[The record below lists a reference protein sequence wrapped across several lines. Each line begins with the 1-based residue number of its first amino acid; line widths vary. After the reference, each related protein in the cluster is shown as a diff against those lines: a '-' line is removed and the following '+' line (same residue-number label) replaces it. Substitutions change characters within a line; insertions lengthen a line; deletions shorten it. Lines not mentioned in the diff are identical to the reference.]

1 MSTTPPALPRTSL
14 TPTPTPSSPTTSPA
28 DWLPV
33 IIDQNNR
40 DEFDALVRE
49 LAGVATPLATISD
62 AVMVKDAATGDI
74 AGVAY
79 IQVRH
84 IVTPIMITEN
94 APSDTLNRIMTVI
107 THQLR
112 ATLQETIR
120 ATGSDSGNGSSDPHN
135 PHTPQDRHLSYDVY
149 VSDGQQ
155 PPDGF
160 ERLDVEVWRRRV
172 A

>member
-1 MSTTPPALPRTSL
+1 MSTTPPSTPVPSA
-14 TPTPTPSSPTTSPA
+14 TPTSSSA
-28 DWLPV
+28 LDWLPV
-33 IIDQNNR
+33 IVDQRDR

-49 LAGVATPLATISD
+49 LASVPTPLAAISD
-62 AVMVKDAATGDI
+62 AVMIKDSDTGNI

-84 IVTPIMITEN
+84 VVTPIMIVEG
-94 APSDTLNRIMTVI
+94 APPNTLNRLMSVFTN
-107 THQLR
+107 QLR

-120 ATGSDSGNGSSDPHN
+120 ATNSNNAGNGSDPHD
-135 PHTPQDRHLSYDVY
+135 PHTPTDRHLSYDVY

>member
-1 MSTTPPALPRTSL
+1 MSTGA
-14 TPTPTPSSPTTSPA
+14 TPTPATPTSPSA
-28 DWLPV
+28 LDWLPV
-33 IIDQNNR
+33 IVDQNNR

-62 AVMVKDAATGDI
+62 AVMIKDSTTGDI

-84 IVTPIMITEN
+84 IVTPIMIVEGAPEN
-94 APSDTLNRIMTVI
+94 TLNRLMSVFTN
-107 THQLR
+107 QLR
-112 ATLQETIR
+112 ATLQESIR
-120 ATGSDSGNGSSDPHN
+120 ALGSDNGSDPS
-135 PHTPQDRHLSYDVY
+135 TPTDRHLSYDVY

>member
-1 MSTTPPALPRTSL
+1 MSTAPPSL
-14 TPTPTPSSPTTSPA
+14 TPSAADSTSHSSLE
-28 DWLPV
+28 WLPV
-33 IIDQNNR
+33 IIDQRDR
-40 DEFDALVRE
+40 DEFDALVRD
-49 LAGVATPLATISD
+49 LASVPTPLATISD
-62 AVMVKDAATGDI
+62 AVMIKDAADGSI

-94 APSDTLNRIMTVI
+94 APPETLNRLMSVF

-112 ATLQETIR
+112 ATLQESIR
-120 ATGSDSGNGSSDPHN
+120 ATGSDNGSDPH
-135 PHTPQDRHLSYDVY
+135 TPAERHLSYDVY
-149 VSDGQQ
+149 VSRGQQ

>member
-1 MSTTPPALPRTSL
+1 MSTSTPPL
-14 TPTPTPSSPTTSPA
+14 TPPPASTPTSA
-28 DWLPV
+28 LDWLPV
-33 IIDQNNR
+33 IVDQNNR

-49 LAGVATPLATISD
+49 LAGVPTPLAAISD

-84 IVTPIMITEN
+84 VVTPIMIVEGAPEN
-94 APSDTLNRIMTVI
+94 TLNRLMSVF

-112 ATLQETIR
+112 ATLRESIR
-120 ATGSDSGNGSSDPHN
+120 ATGSDNGSDPH
-135 PHTPQDRHLSYDVY
+135 TPTDRHLSYDVY